1 MENLQFTHAIA
12 RIRVLETKLLDK
24 SKLDRMIDAS
34 SAEDALKVLG
44 ETEYSNHMSNI
55 SRPEEYETLLSSELI
70 RLYQLMYSLSPE
82 KNIIDIMSIKY
93 DYHNLKVV
101 IKGKLLNKDLSNL
114 LIPIGLVNAD
124 RLNIIF
130 ESENYKELTPFMID
144 GVEKAFKSYEEGND
158 PQEIDIILDSF
169 MYKEIIHRAE
179 EIGDKFLINYFKMI
193 IDLTNIKTLLRVK
206 KQNKGRRFMEQVL
219 IGGGTISIK
228 DLISFENESSD
239 SIANKLSYTS
249 YEKIIRLGLENYGT
263 HSNLSYFEKLSENYM
278 MEYIKKAK
286 YISFG
291 LEPLVSYIMAKETEI
306 KAIRIIMVGKLNN
319 IAPEIIRERLRD
331 VYV

>member
-1 MENLQFTHAIA
+1 MENLKFTHAIA

-34 SAEDALKVLG
+34 SAEDALKILG
-44 ETEYSNHMSNI
+44 ETDYSNHISNV
-55 SRPEEYETLLSSELI
+55 SRPEEYENLLSAELL
-70 RLYQLMYSLSPE
+70 RLYELMYSLSPE
-82 KNIIDIMSIKY
+82 RNIIDIMSIKY
-93 DYHNLKVV
+93 DYHNLKVA
-101 IKGKLLNKDLSNL
+101 IKGKLLNKDLGNL
-114 LIPIGLVNAD
+114 LIPVGLINKD
-124 RLNIIF
+124 RLNAIF
-130 ESENYKELTPFMID
+130 ESENYKELTSFMVE
-144 GVEKAFKSYEEGND
+144 GVEKAFSSFEESKD

-179 EIGDKFLINYFKMI
+179 EIGDKFLINYFKML

-219 IGGGTISIK
+219 IGGGTISVK
-228 DLISFENESSD
+228 DLVSFETESSD
-239 SIANKLSYTS
+239 GIANKLSYTS
-249 YEKIIRLGLENYGT
+249 YEKIIRLGLESYG
-263 HSNLSYFEKLSENYM
+263 SNGNLSYFEKLSDNYIM
-278 MEYIKKAK
+278 DYIKKAK

-306 KAIRIIMVGKLNN
+306 KAIRIIMVGKLNS